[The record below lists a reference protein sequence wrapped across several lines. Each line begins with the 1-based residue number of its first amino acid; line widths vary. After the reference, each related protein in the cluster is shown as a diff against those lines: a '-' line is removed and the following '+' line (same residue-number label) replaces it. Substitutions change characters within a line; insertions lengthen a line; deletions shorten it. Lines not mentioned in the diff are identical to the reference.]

1 MLLWIEWFRCVWLLR
16 DSCSRQAAF
25 VKMVL
30 VLLGFTIRPD
40 LLGVT
45 SFIRAGFIKPVQ
57 YRLFLHFFHSKAL
70 NLASLLEVWV
80 TLALRLFTPVMAGGY
95 MVFVADGIKAPK
107 EGKRMPAV
115 KSLHQ
120 ESTNNSKPPYIM
132 GHSFQVIALLVEGLA
147 GHCFAVPLL
156 SRISEGVRF
165 PDEVRQSL
173 LDKLA
178 TWFVEITDITKAP
191 ALLVAD
197 AYYASRKIISPLLA
211 RGHHLISRLKTTSVA
226 YLPPPEIHVKRKG
239 RPQVYGQKV
248 KLYNLFLSAEGFT
261 SVHSPVYGEQ
271 KVLLQYRS
279 VNLLW
284 RPIGRLVQFVL
295 VMHPSRGNIVL
306 LCTAVDL
313 DPLTVIKLYGLRFK
327 IEVSFK
333 QAMHTLG
340 TYLYHFWM
348 KTMTPLHRGE
358 GDQELSM
365 RSEKYRKDVRRKID
379 AYHRYVLLG
388 CIAQGLLQHLAINY
402 REMVWATFRSWLR
415 TMRPDLV
422 PSEFVAAHALRSSLP
437 DFLLNEDNDSIF
449 KKIIL
454 DHADHDK
461 IPGLRM
467 AA

>member
-1 MLLWIEWFRCVWLLR
+1 M
-16 DSCSRQAAF
+16 
-25 VKMVL
+25 
-30 VLLGFTIRPD
+30 
-40 LLGVT
+40 
-45 SFIRAGFIKPVQ
+45 
-57 YRLFLHFFHSKAL
+57 
-70 NLASLLEVWV
+70 N
-80 TLALRLFTPVMAGGY
+80 
-95 MVFVADGIKAPK
+95 
-107 EGKRMPAV
+107 
-115 KSLHQ
+115 
-120 ESTNNSKPPYIM
+120 
-132 GHSFQVIALLVEGLA
+132 
-147 GHCFAVPLL
+147 
-156 SRISEGVRF
+156 
-165 PDEVRQSL
+165 
-173 LDKLA
+173 
-178 TWFVEITDITKAP
+178 
-191 ALLVAD
+191 
-197 AYYASRKIISPLLA
+197 
-211 RGHHLISRLKTTSVA
+211 
-226 YLPPPEIHVKRKG
+226 
-239 RPQVYGQKV
+239 
-248 KLYNLFLSAEGFT
+248 
-261 SVHSPVYGEQ
+261 SPVYGEQ
-271 KVLLQYRS
+271 KIIIQYRS

-306 LCTAVDL
+306 LCTSVDI

-358 GDQELSM
+358 GEQELSM
-365 RSEKYRKDVRRKID
+365 RNEKYRKDVRRKID

-388 CIAQGLLQHLAINY
+388 CIARGLLQHLAINY
-402 REMVWATFRSWLR
+402 RETVWATFRSWLR

-437 DFLLNEDNDSIF
+437 DFLLNADNDSIF